1 MTSYIYSVTDDFPLG
16 LVNTDNLSKEISQ
29 SAIITALD
37 YITTSGD
44 TINIIFKA
52 TLSTGDKTILDGD
65 TVAPAGG
72 LIADHNIV
80 VAEVTSTVAIQEES
94 IPTNGK
100 WKAEAFWIPGAT
112 GPDVTTTTTLS
123 YDHPITAM
131 NIQYRTTDENV
142 DDSVEMV
149 VLPDYGSGL
158 GVIGVLQQTAATGA
172 TGIHVNQAICDNV
185 FTSDVIMLQE
195 GGKEEDLGEIQRI
208 DKANKMLYL
217 KNPTATSFNYT
228 SPTLVKMNR
237 YVMGPYT
244 LGPPSLYL
252 LGGSKIGGSHLPAGH
267 KVEVRYKNMSAE
279 SKRLYVILER
289 LE

>member
-1 MTSYIYSVTDDFPLG
+1 MTYQYSISNDFPLG
-16 LVNTDNLSKEISQ
+16 LENTDNLSKEISQ
-29 SAIITALD
+29 SAIVTALD
-37 YITTSGD
+37 YISTKGD
-44 TINIIFKA
+44 TIYIKFKA
-52 TLSTGDKTILDGD
+52 TLSTQDKTILDGD
-65 TVAPAGG
+65 TTNPAGG

-80 VAEVTSTVAIQEES
+80 TPESTAIVSIQEES

-100 WKAEAFWIPGAT
+100 WKAEAFWILGAT

-131 NIQYRTTDENV
+131 NIQYRTIEENV
-142 DDSVEMV
+142 DDQVEMV
-149 VLPDYGSGL
+149 IFPDYGSGE

-172 TGIHVNQAICDNV
+172 TGIHVNQAIIDNV
-185 FTSDVIMLQE
+185 CTSDVILLQE
-195 GGKEEDLGEIQRI
+195 GGKEEDLGAIQII

-217 KNPTATSFNYT
+217 KNSTATSFNYT
-228 SPTLVKMNR
+228 SPTFIKLNR

-244 LGPPSLYL
+244 LGPPDLYL

-267 KVEVRYKNMSAE
+267 KVKVNYRNMSDTP
-279 SKRLYVILER
+279 KRLYVILER